1 MRAMK
6 IALLQMTGG
15 IDPAANARVL
25 RDAIATAAER
35 GAAILFTPELTNFVD
50 SKADRAA
57 ETIADE
63 KDDIVLAAARD
74 AAEAHGV
81 FVALGSL
88 AIDPVGADRWAN
100 RSLMIGPDGAILA
113 RYDKMHMFDV
123 DLEDGES
130 WHESARYAPGKRA
143 VVVDAAGVKIGLSI
157 CYDLRFPDLYRALT
171 DAGAQLVAV
180 PAAFTTSTGR
190 AHWEALLRA
199 RGIEAGV
206 FVVAAAQ
213 VGEHAD
219 GRRTY
224 GHSMV
229 VDPWGEVRLDMRD
242 TPGVEVIDID
252 LDRIDE
258 VRERVPAIRH
268 RRPIPEPELRP

>member
-88 AIDPVGADRWAN
+88 AIDPAGADRWAN
-100 RSLMIGPDGAILA
+100 RSLLIGPDGAILA

-123 DLEDGES
+123 DLENGES
-130 WHESARYAPGKRA
+130 WHESARYAPGKHA
-143 VVVDAAGVKIGLSI
+143 VVVDAAGIKIGLSI